1 MIMAREREIEAAI
14 MALPQNT
21 GCQLVWDTYGGITH
35 RVRLVC
41 NGVSAYSG
49 IGLIR
54 EEALGDLMVA
64 LQIEATFDNPD
75 NPNARWGKAYLAR
88 GNGIFL
94 SFVGWGYLW
103 EIKGVRN
110 ECR

>member
-21 GCQLVWDTYGGITH
+21 GCQLVWDTYEGITH

-49 IGLIR
+49 IGLSR
-54 EEALGDLMVA
+54 EEALSDLMVA
-64 LQIEATFDNPD
+64 LRLEATFDHPENPH
-75 NPNARWGKAYLAR
+75 ARWGRICRTDGSRVCLEA
-88 GNGIFL
+88 I
-94 SFVGWGYLW
+94 GWGYLW
-103 EIKGVRN
+103 EIREVRK
-110 ECR
+110 

>member
-21 GCQLVWDTYGGITH
+21 GCQLVWDTYEGITH

-41 NGVSAYSG
+41 NGVSAYSV
-49 IGLIR
+49 IGLSR
-54 EEALGDLMVA
+54 EEALADLMVA
-64 LQIEATFDNPD
+64 LRLEATFDHPENPH
-75 NPNARWGKAYLAR
+75 ARWGKAHLAR
-88 GNGIFL
+88 GNMIFL

-103 EIKGVRN
+103 EIKGVRK
-110 ECR
+110 

>member
-1 MIMAREREIEAAI
+1 MTREQIEAAI
-14 MALPQNT
+14 MALPQSA
-21 GCQLVWDTYGGITH
+21 GCQLVWDSYEGVTR
-35 RVRLVC
+35 RVRLVS

-49 IGLIR
+49 IGLSH
-54 EEALGDLMVA
+54 EGALADLMVA
-64 LQIEATFDNPD
+64 LRLEATFDNPD

-103 EIKGVRN
+103 EIRGVRK
-110 ECR
+110 